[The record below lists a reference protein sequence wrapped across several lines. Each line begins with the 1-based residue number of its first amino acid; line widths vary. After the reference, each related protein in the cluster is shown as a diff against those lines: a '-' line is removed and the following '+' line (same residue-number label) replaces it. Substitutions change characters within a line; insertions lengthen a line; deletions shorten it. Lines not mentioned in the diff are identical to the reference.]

1 MQYFED
7 IMELIE
13 DIPEEICKRFEL
25 MRKWDSD
32 VERLQLECRYAVK
45 RILELTETSE
55 TMREKI
61 LMELADVND
70 SSYLCKIELE
80 VDNPGCTDAIE
91 RNFCRM
97 LGLRPTSSH
106 LAKCN
111 VEFEPLDDVESTSSF
126 QEEDIFGGCS
136 PSDSRDGAFPNMS
149 NGTADMESLESF
161 SQRSVSYGNPPSSLA
176 SAPKFKV
183 CLAPDVVCQV
193 SFRTKVVESGFLF

>member
-1 MQYFED
+1 MQYLED

-55 TMREKI
+55 AMREKI
-61 LMELADVND
+61 LMELADKYRLIHRLSERKLELAVRSERLMSAVLDKATKIMTCRLRFFMVND

-91 RNFCRM
+91 R
-97 LGLRPTSSH
+97 
-106 LAKCN
+106 
-111 VEFEPLDDVESTSSF
+111 
-126 QEEDIFGGCS
+126 
-136 PSDSRDGAFPNMS
+136 
-149 NGTADMESLESF
+149 
-161 SQRSVSYGNPPSSLA
+161 SSLICF
-176 SAPKFKV
+176 S
-183 CLAPDVVCQV
+183 
-193 SFRTKVVESGFLF
+193 TTLFF